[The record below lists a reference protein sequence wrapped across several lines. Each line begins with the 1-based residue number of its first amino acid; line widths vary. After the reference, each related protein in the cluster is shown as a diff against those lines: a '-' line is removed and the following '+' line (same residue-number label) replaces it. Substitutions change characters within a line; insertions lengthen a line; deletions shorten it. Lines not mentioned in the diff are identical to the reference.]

1 LKRGKEIFEK
11 EQRFYIDHVGIERK
25 SFSMLV
31 YIEKIFFFVYR
42 NVGVQR
48 KKKAFLIDSD
58 GCIVFCKHVE
68 EKMKQKEKRKKDLEG
83 RHVMVIG
90 STNHS

>member
-1 LKRGKEIFEK
+1 MCVYVEK
-11 EQRFYIDHVGIERK
+11 KV
-25 SFSMLV
+25 
-31 YIEKIFFFVYR
+31 FFVYR

-68 EKMKQKEKRKKDLEG
+68 EKMKQKEKRKIYSSVNFRSLLLMRKPTYW
-83 RHVMVIG
+83 I
-90 STNHS
+90 